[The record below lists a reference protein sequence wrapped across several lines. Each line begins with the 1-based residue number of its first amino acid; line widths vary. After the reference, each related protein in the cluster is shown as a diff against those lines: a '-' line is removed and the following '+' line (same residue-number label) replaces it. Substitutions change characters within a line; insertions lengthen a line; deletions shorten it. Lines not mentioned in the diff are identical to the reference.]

1 MHHLTPT
8 RRGTRIVN
16 IDPLRRFLVGIDR
29 PRAEVTEGVEVDWI
43 IRQETL
49 GFYLDGLATGTLT
62 SATH

>member
-16 IDPLRRFLVGIDR
+16 IDPLQTLLVSVDR
-29 PRAEVTEGVEVDWI
+29 PRADVTEGVVVDRI
-43 IRQETL
+43 IRQETS